1 MNILDVH
8 EENLEVDAQ
17 HRDVDAPYVDSTKF
31 GGGLDGFGEVF
42 GRGFLEGFCDLFG
55 CIFFWGGVFG
65 GSFKPFRG
73 NVAYNNLYKQL
84 MESKDIIS
92 FV

>member
-1 MNILDVH
+1 MWKTWRSTPSTAMSTPRTLTAQ
-8 EENLEVDAQ
+8 NLGWV
-17 HRDVDAPYVDSTKF
+17 
-31 GGGLDGFGEVF
+31 LDGFGEVF

-55 CIFFWGGVFG
+55 CIFLGGVFG

-73 NVAYNNLYKQL
+73 NVAYNNLYKEL